1 MRFRNTNKNDT
12 IKNSL
17 IIILVLAVVG
27 LGIYTAFHKS
37 KVDQSGTQEE
47 KVQIAPSGI
56 VYPDGWEEAT
66 EITASNK
73 ESGVI
78 SEASH
83 TNPDVKVLV
92 REEAAKLPKGS
103 DISKLPDTIVAGLD
117 DGLEGFTLVSKEVV
131 KIGDYEA
138 INVKYTDLDA
148 NQIKHT
154 SEMFV
159 VPTPKNT
166 FYITYRS
173 NKDFPELKDDI
184 AKINQSVANYIK
196 SH

>member
-117 DGLEGFTLVSKEVV
+117 DGLEGFTLVSKEVI
-131 KIGDYEA
+131 KIGDYDA

-159 VPTPKNT
+159 MPTPKNT

-173 NKDFPELKDDI
+173 NKDFSELKDDI